1 MYLGRICGDIVE
13 DVDENEE
20 EGDEESHS
28 TRDNVG
34 GYQKRDPGNNL
45 KHISNDEDVTKHDQ

>member
-20 EGDEESHS
+20 ESDEESHS

-34 GYQKRDPGNNL
+34 GYQKRYPWNNL
-45 KHISNDEDVTKHDQ
+45 KHDIIRKEIQETT